1 MSERSFLSI
10 IADRAIG
17 TKVAIGFSVVL
28 LILAVSSAIAYFAFG
43 QAAAAVE
50 DYAALVANS
59 TIFRDI
65 DLLVAQYRGHVREYV
80 FSNNE
85 ATAVTA
91 TKSSAS
97 NRPR

>member
-50 DYAALVANS
+50 DYAVLVTNS

-65 DLLVAQYRGHVREYV
+65 DRQVAQYRGHVREYV
-80 FSNNE
+80 FSNDE
-85 ATAVTA
+85 ATAATA
-91 TKSSAS
+91 TKEGDAL
-97 NRPR
+97 R